1 MNLRTGPHL
10 WNLLKVWWKQWCW
23 CATCSDIEWEDGGGV
38 VWKCGVKQFFWL
50 SQRRIGQ
57 KVIPSN
63 RCQKDRT
70 ISGLTINGI
79 RHVLCALKCALSED
93 VWSVVFNREGVPVK
107 LVIFPSCRRLG
118 LLVTLVIGWV
128 GVNLQASTTK
138 GSTDIVSLLG
148 WWACGH
154 FGWCRTP

>member
-79 RHVLCALKCALSED
+79 RHVLRALKCALSED

-118 LLVTLVIGWV
+118 LHRLTG
-128 GVNLQASTTK
+128 NTSNR
-138 GSTDIVSLLG
+138 LG
-148 WWACGH
+148 WCQPPSQYNKRFNWHRFSARMMSLRSL
-154 FGWCRTP
+154 WVV